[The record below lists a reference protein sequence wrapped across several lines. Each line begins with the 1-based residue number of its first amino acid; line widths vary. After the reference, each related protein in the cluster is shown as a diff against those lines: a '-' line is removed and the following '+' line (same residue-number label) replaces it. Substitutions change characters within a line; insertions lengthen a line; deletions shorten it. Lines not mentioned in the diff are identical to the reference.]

1 MILNQAIYIHTI
13 IDVNKTKNS
22 QNVKLCV
29 VEIAKPLMRIG
40 SYIVKKQKKRNDAH
54 NYKL

>member
-1 MILNQAIYIHTI
+1 MIHTV